1 MFSYCSEYTWDDFT
15 YDQAYQTLDLRQNV
29 KKLTVKFA
37 EKFQLNDLLVYDVE
51 SDYYDALSNGEVQ
64 RLADQAE
71 IDILLYAIKKIYN
84 IDVNDLNTND
94 LKKNIFFKSLDK
106 KLYDVYS
113 NILENFSNK
122 LNTLNTIKYI
132 DNTDFDVYQYL
143 DDDYL
148 DEEYSDN
155 EDESCNEY
163 NSDDEDSIIYSD
175 EDL

>member
-15 YDQAYQTLDLRQNV
+15 YDQSYQTLDLRKNV
-29 KKLTVKFA
+29 KKTTVKLA
-37 EKFQLNDLLVYDVE
+37 DKYQLNDLLICDVK
-51 SDYYDALSNGEVQ
+51 SNYYDALSNGEVQ

-71 IDILLYAIKKIYN
+71 IDILLYIIKKIYK
-84 IDVNDLNTND
+84 IDVNDLDMND

-113 NILENFSNK
+113 KILENFSNK

-148 DEEYSDN
+148 DEEYSDE
-155 EDESCNEY
+155 EDEYYSEY
-163 NSDDEDSIIYSD
+163 ASDDDESIIYSD